1 MLVHM
6 HMVTFALGHNASAHA
21 QSHMVHKDSLQQGL
35 TDKRTIQAIP
45 EAAVLLASERNVKS
59 GAAEL
64 AALERWAPAPLLE
77 ATALL
82 AGASGSD
89 DRVRAYAL
97 RSLTDA
103 SRPEEVTIAHGPCS
117 LAHRTVQHASNAKD
131 CTSTAQ
137 LMPHSS
143 SMFEVNRGV

>member
-1 MLVHM
+1 M
-6 HMVTFALGHNASAHA
+6 
-21 QSHMVHKDSLQQGL
+21 
-35 TDKRTIQAIP
+35 QAIP
-45 EAAVLLASERNVKS
+45 EAAVLLASERNVES

-103 SRPEEVTIAHGPCS
+103 SRPEEVGSMRAPRSSCGPEC
-117 LAHRTVQHASNAKD
+117 
-131 CTSTAQ
+131 
-137 LMPHSS
+137 
-143 SMFEVNRGV
+143 